1 MNKQQTAVKW
11 LQEQMALTH
20 SPDVIKW
27 LFAKAIEM
35 EKKQIEEAARW
46 EPFLGNYAKEVGEEY
61 YNDNYKSK
69 DNE

>member
-46 EPFLGNYAKEVGEEY
+46 EPFLGNYAKEVGEQY
-61 YNDNYKSK
+61 YIDNYKSK